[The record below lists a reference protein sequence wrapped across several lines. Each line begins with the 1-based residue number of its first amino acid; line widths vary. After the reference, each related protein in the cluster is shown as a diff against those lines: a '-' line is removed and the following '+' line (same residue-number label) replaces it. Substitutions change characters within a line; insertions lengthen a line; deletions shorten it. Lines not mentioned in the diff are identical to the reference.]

1 MVKKKKLYHTSRK
14 ENMCVDYLAK
24 LVTRFTNDLM
34 IVLDLRVDFRLLFMA
49 DIMGAVYHWGQ

>member
-1 MVKKKKLYHTSRK
+1 
-14 ENMCVDYLAK
+14 MCVDYLAK